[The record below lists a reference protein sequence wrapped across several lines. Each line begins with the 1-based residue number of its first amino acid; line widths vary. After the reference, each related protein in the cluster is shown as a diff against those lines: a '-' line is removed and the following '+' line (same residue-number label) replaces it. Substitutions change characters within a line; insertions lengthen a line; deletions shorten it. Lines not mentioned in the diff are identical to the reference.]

1 MKLTWRDM
9 RWIVIEADRL
19 VGEAIAA
26 KIGGTEID
34 EETLY
39 GELLKRFNERNNEDR

>member
-1 MKLTWRDM
+1 MKLTWQDM

-19 VGEAIAA
+19 IEHAIAA
-26 KIGGTEID
+26 KFGGTEID

-39 GELLKRFNERNNEDR
+39 SELLKRFNERNNEDR